1 MTQLINVTFPDPAAN
16 TDAVFTVRIAP
27 FKRFRIAHINCSVA
41 NADASTWQVNLR
53 AGDTSNTGRIRFAG
67 PTIAAG
73 VTATYSASI
82 DGPTINAG
90 SNGEVAA
97 VALPSIWFTND
108 TTLRLSPNG
117 AAAYQ
122 ITAIQL
128 TLEAQDD

>member
-1 MTQLINVTFPDPAAN
+1 MTRLIDIKFPDPAAN
-16 TDAVFTVRIAP
+16 TDAVFTVRLAP
-27 FKRFRIAHINCSVA
+27 FKRFRIAHINCTVA

-73 VTATYSASI
+73 VTAVYSASI
-82 DGPTINAG
+82 DGPSVNAG
-90 SNGEVAA
+90 TNGEVASITLP
-97 VALPSIWFTND
+97 ALWFTND

-122 ITAIQL
+122 IRDIQV
-128 TLEAQDD
+128 TLEVQDD